1 MMKVVINECYGGFGL
16 SKEAC
21 QRYFDLKGPQV
32 WIEEDKRFSALDMFT
47 VWLVSPEE
55 RLEIKEGE
63 AYHKMSRDERIDYN
77 WKYSQQTW
85 YRDNNLTRNDPIL
98 VQVVE
103 EMGDKAWG
111 RYAKLAIVEI
121 PDDVQWIIEEND
133 GMEWVAE
140 KHRTW
145 K

>member
-1 MMKVVINECYGGFGL
+1 MKVVINECYGGFGL

-21 QRYFDLKGPQV
+21 QRYFDLKGQQV
-32 WIEEDKRFSALDMFT
+32 WIEVDKKFSALDMFT
-47 VWLVSPEE
+47 VWLVSPEK

-63 AYHKMSRDERIDYN
+63 AYYKMSRDERTDYN
-77 WKYSQQTW
+77 WKYSQQIW
-85 YRDNNLTRNDPIL
+85 YQGDNLTRNDPIL

-145 K
+145 R

>member
-1 MMKVVINECYGGFGL
+1 MKIVINECYGGFGL

-21 QRYFDLKGPQV
+21 QRYFDLKGQQV
-32 WIEEDKRFSALDMFT
+32 WIEVDKKFSALDMFT
-47 VWLVSPEE
+47 VWLVSPEK

-63 AYHKMSRDERIDYN
+63 AYYKMSRDERTDYN
-77 WKYSQQTW
+77 WKYSQQIW
-85 YRDNNLTRNDPIL
+85 YQGDNLTRNDPIL

-133 GMEWVAE
+133 GIEWVAE

-145 K
+145 R

>member
-1 MMKVVINECYGGFGL
+1 MKIVINECYGGFGL

-21 QRYFDLKGPQV
+21 QRYFDLKGQQV
-32 WIEEDKRFSALDMFT
+32 WIEVDKKFSALDMFT

-63 AYHKMSRDERIDYN
+63 AYYKMSRDERTDYN
-77 WKYSQQTW
+77 WKYSQQIW
-85 YRDNNLTRNDPIL
+85 YQGDNLTRNDPIL

-133 GMEWVAE
+133 GIEWVAE

-145 K
+145 R

>member
-1 MMKVVINECYGGFGL
+1 MKIVINECYGGFGL

-21 QRYFDLKGPQV
+21 QRYFDLKGQQV

-63 AYHKMSRDERIDYN
+63 AYHKMSRDERTDYN
-77 WKYSQQTW
+77 WKYSQQIW
-85 YRDNNLTRNDPIL
+85 YQGDNLTRNDPIL

-145 K
+145 R

>member
-1 MMKVVINECYGGFGL
+1 MMKIVINECYGGFGL

-21 QRYFDLKGPQV
+21 QRYFDLKGQQV
-32 WIEEDKRFSALDMFT
+32 WIEVDKKFSALDMFT

>member
-1 MMKVVINECYGGFGL
+1 MKIVINECHGGFGL

-21 QRYFDLKGPQV
+21 QRYFDLKGQQV
-32 WIEEDKRFSALDMFT
+32 RIEQDKKFSALDMFT

-63 AYHKMSRDERIDYN
+63 AFYKMSRDERIDYN

-103 EMGDKAWG
+103 EMGDKASG

-133 GMEWVAE
+133 GKEWVAE

-145 K
+145 P

>member
-1 MMKVVINECYGGFGL
+1 MKIVINECYGGFGL

-21 QRYFDLKGPQV
+21 QRYFDLKGQQV
-32 WIEEDKRFSALDMFT
+32 WIEVDKKFSALDMFT
-47 VWLVSPEE
+47 VWLVSPEK

-63 AYHKMSRDERIDYN
+63 EFHKMSRDERTDYN
-77 WKYSQQTW
+77 WKYSQQIW
-85 YRDNNLTRNDPIL
+85 YQGDNLTRNDPIL

-145 K
+145 R

>member
-1 MMKVVINECYGGFGL
+1 MKIVINECYGGFGL

-21 QRYFDLKGPQV
+21 QRYFDLKGQQV
-32 WIEEDKRFSALDMFT
+32 WIEVDKKFSALDMFT

-63 AYHKMSRDERIDYN
+63 AYYKMSRDERTDYN
-77 WKYSQQTW
+77 WKYSQQIW
-85 YRDNNLTRNDPIL
+85 YQGDNLTRNDPIL

-145 K
+145 R

>member
-1 MMKVVINECYGGFGL
+1 MKIVINECYGGFGL

-21 QRYFDLKGPQV
+21 QRYFDLKGQQV
-32 WIEEDKRFSALDMFT
+32 WIEVDKKFSALDMFT

-63 AYHKMSRDERIDYN
+63 AYYKMSRDERTDYN
-77 WKYSQQTW
+77 WKYSQQIW
-85 YRDNNLTRNDPIL
+85 YQGDNLTRNDPIL

-111 RYAKLAIVEI
+111 RSAKLAIVEI
-121 PDDVQWIIEEND
+121 PDDVQWIIEEHD

-145 K
+145 R

>member
-21 QRYFDLKGPQV
+21 QRYFDLKGQQV
-32 WIEEDKRFSALDMFT
+32 WIEVDKKFSALDMFT
-47 VWLVSPEE
+47 VWLVSPEK

-63 AYHKMSRDERIDYN
+63 AYYKMSRDERTDYN
-77 WKYSQQTW
+77 WKYSQQIW
-85 YRDNNLTRNDPIL
+85 YQGDNLTRNDPIL

-103 EMGDKAWG
+103 EMGDKASG
-111 RYAKLAIVEI
+111 RCAKLAIVEI
-121 PDDVQWIIEEND
+121 PDDVNWIVEEHD

-145 K
+145 R

>member
-1 MMKVVINECYGGFGL
+1 MKVVINECYGGFGL

-21 QRYFDLKGPQV
+21 QRYFDLKGQQV

>member
-1 MMKVVINECYGGFGL
+1 MKIVINECYGGFGL

-21 QRYFDLKGPQV
+21 QRYFDLKGQQV
-32 WIEEDKRFSALDMFT
+32 WIEVDKKLPALDMFT

-63 AYHKMSRDERIDYN
+63 AFYKMSNDERSDYN

-85 YRDNNLTRNDPIL
+85 YRDYKLARNDPIL

-103 EMGDKAWG
+103 EMGDKASG
-111 RYAKLAIVEI
+111 RCAKLAIVEI
-121 PDDVQWIIEEND
+121 PDDVEWIVEEHD

-140 KHRTW
+140 KHRIW
-145 K
+145 R

>member
-1 MMKVVINECYGGFGL
+1 L
-16 SKEAC
+16 A
-21 QRYFDLKGPQV
+21 
-32 WIEEDKRFSALDMFT
+32 
-47 VWLVSPEE
+47 
-55 RLEIKEGE
+55 
-63 AYHKMSRDERIDYN
+63 
-77 WKYSQQTW
+77 
-85 YRDNNLTRNDPIL
+85 RNDPIL

-145 K
+145 R

>member
-1 MMKVVINECYGGFGL
+1 MKVVINECYGGFGL

-21 QRYFDLKGPQV
+21 QRYFDLKGQQV
-32 WIEEDKRFSALDMFT
+32 WIEVDKKFSALDMFT

-63 AYHKMSRDERIDYN
+63 AYYKMSRDERTDYN
-77 WKYSQQTW
+77 WKYSQQIW
-85 YRDNNLTRNDPIL
+85 YQGDNLTRNDPIL

>member
-1 MMKVVINECYGGFGL
+1 MKIVINECYGGFGL

-21 QRYFDLKGPQV
+21 QRYFDLKGQQV
-32 WIEEDKRFSALDMFT
+32 WIEVDKKFSALDMFT
-47 VWLVSPEE
+47 VWLVSPEK

-63 AYHKMSRDERIDYN
+63 AYYKMSRDERTDYN
-77 WKYSQQTW
+77 WKYSQQIW
-85 YRDNNLTRNDPIL
+85 YQGDNLTRNDPFL

-121 PDDVQWIIEEND
+121 PDDVPWIIEEND

-145 K
+145 R

>member
-1 MMKVVINECYGGFGL
+1 MKVVINECYGGFGL

-21 QRYFDLKGPQV
+21 QRYFDLKGQQV
-32 WIEEDKRFSALDMFT
+32 WIEVDKKYPALDMFT

-85 YRDNNLTRNDPIL
+85 YRDDNLTRNDPIL

>member
-1 MMKVVINECYGGFGL
+1 MKIVINECYGGFGL

-21 QRYFDLKGPQV
+21 QRYFDLKGQQV
-32 WIEEDKRFSALDMFT
+32 WIEVYKKFSALDMFT

-63 AYHKMSRDERIDYN
+63 AYYKMSRDERTDYN
-77 WKYSQQTW
+77 WKYSQQIW
-85 YRDNNLTRNDPIL
+85 YQGDNLTRNDPIL

-121 PDDVQWIIEEND
+121 PDDVDWIVEEHD

-145 K
+145 R

>member
-1 MMKVVINECYGGFGL
+1 MKIVINECYGGFGL

-21 QRYFDLKGPQV
+21 QRYFDLKGQQV
-32 WIEEDKRFSALDMFT
+32 WIEVDKKFSALDMFT
-47 VWLVSPEE
+47 VWLVSPAE

-63 AYHKMSRDERIDYN
+63 AYHKMSRDERREYN
-77 WKYSQQTW
+77 WKYSQQIW
-85 YRDNNLTRNDPIL
+85 YQGDNLTRNDPIL

-121 PDDVQWIIEEND
+121 PDDVDWIVEEHD

-145 K
+145 R

>member
-1 MMKVVINECYGGFGL
+1 MKIVINECYGGFGL

-21 QRYFDLKGPQV
+21 QRYFDLKGQQV
-32 WIEEDKRFSALDMFT
+32 WIEVDKKFSALDMFT
-47 VWLVSPEE
+47 VWLVSPEK

-63 AYHKMSRDERIDYN
+63 AYYKMSRDERTDYN
-77 WKYSQQTW
+77 WKYSQQIW
-85 YRDNNLTRNDPIL
+85 YQGDNLTRNDPIL

-111 RYAKLAIVEI
+111 RHAKLVIVEI
-121 PDDVQWIIEEND
+121 PDDVHWTVEEHD
-133 GMEWVAE
+133 GVEWVAE

>member
-1 MMKVVINECYGGFGL
+1 MKIVINECYGGFGL

-21 QRYFDLKGPQV
+21 QRYFDLKGQQV
-32 WIEEDKRFSALDMFT
+32 WIEVDKKYPALDMFT

-63 AYHKMSRDERIDYN
+63 AYHKMSRDERTDYN
-77 WKYSQQTW
+77 WKYSQQIW
-85 YRDNNLTRNDPIL
+85 YQGDNLTRNDPIL

-145 K
+145 S

>member
-21 QRYFDLKGPQV
+21 QRYFDLKGQQV

>member
-1 MMKVVINECYGGFGL
+1 MMKIVINECYGGFGL

-21 QRYFDLKGPQV
+21 QRYFDLKGQQV
-32 WIEEDKRFSALDMFT
+32 WIEVDKKFSALDMFT
-47 VWLVSPEE
+47 VWLVSPEK

-63 AYHKMSRDERIDYN
+63 AYYKMSRDERTDYN
-77 WKYSQQTW
+77 WKYSQQIW
-85 YRDNNLTRNDPIL
+85 YQGDNLTRNDPIL

-145 K
+145 R

>member
-1 MMKVVINECYGGFGL
+1 MKIVINECYGGFGL

-21 QRYFDLKGPQV
+21 QRYFDLKGQQV
-32 WIEEDKRFSALDMFT
+32 WIEVDEKFSALDMFT
-47 VWLVSPEE
+47 VWLVSPEK

-63 AYHKMSRDERIDYN
+63 AYYKMSRDERTDYN
-77 WKYSQQTW
+77 WKYSQQIW
-85 YRDNNLTRNDPIL
+85 YQGDNLTRNDPIL

-145 K
+145 R

>member
-1 MMKVVINECYGGFGL
+1 MKIVINECYGGFGL

-21 QRYFDLKGPQV
+21 QRYFDLKGQQV
-32 WIEEDKRFSALDMFT
+32 WIEVDKKFSALDMFT
-47 VWLVSPEE
+47 VWLVSPEK

-63 AYHKMSRDERIDYN
+63 AYYKMSRDERTDYN
-77 WKYSQQTW
+77 WKYSQQIW
-85 YRDNNLTRNDPIL
+85 YQGDNLTRNDPIL

>member
-1 MMKVVINECYGGFGL
+1 MKIVINECHGGFGL

-21 QRYFDLKGPQV
+21 QRYFDLKGQQV
-32 WIEEDKRFSALDMFT
+32 WIEQDKKFSALDMFT

-63 AYHKMSRDERIDYN
+63 AFYKMSRDERIDYN

-103 EMGDKAWG
+103 EMGDKASG

-133 GMEWVAE
+133 GKEWVAE

-145 K
+145 P

>member
-1 MMKVVINECYGGFGL
+1 MKIVINECYGGFGL

-21 QRYFDLKGPQV
+21 QRYFDLKGQQV
-32 WIEEDKRFSALDMFT
+32 WIEVDKKFSALDMFT
-47 VWLVSPEE
+47 VWLVSPEK

-63 AYHKMSRDERIDYN
+63 AYHKMSRDERTDYN
-77 WKYSQQTW
+77 WKYSQQIW
-85 YRDNNLTRNDPIL
+85 YQGDNLTRNDPIL

-140 KHRTW
+140 KHRTR

>member
-1 MMKVVINECYGGFGL
+1 MKIVINECYGGFGL

-21 QRYFDLKGPQV
+21 QRYFDLKGQQV
-32 WIEEDKRFSALDMFT
+32 WIEVDKKFSALDMFT
-47 VWLVSPEE
+47 VWLVSPEK

-63 AYHKMSRDERIDYN
+63 AYYKMSRDERTDYN
-77 WKYSQQTW
+77 WKYSQQIW
-85 YRDNNLTRNDPIL
+85 YQGDNLTRNDPIL

-145 K
+145 R

>member
-1 MMKVVINECYGGFGL
+1 MKVVINECYGGFGL

-21 QRYFDLKGPQV
+21 QRYFDLKGQQV

-133 GMEWVAE
+133 GKEWVAE

-145 K
+145 N